1 MTVNAIS
8 KKIKVLGKRKKTVFK
23 KYSINEYNNSLS
35 KAEEEIMTG
44 KYLTHEQAANEILKW

>member
-1 MTVNAIS
+1 MAASEIR
-8 KKIKVLGKRKKTVFK
+8 KKIKVFGKRKKTLLK